1 MPERLLRYIFLPIW
15 QNIAKEVMAL
25 ERAQN
30 AAESPHPLPRPRWAQ
45 PLTADG
51 LQAVYGENGDF
62 RRRSVWAGKWELTLC
77 YVEGLVR
84 LERVSDYILRPLAQ
98 DGRLVGAAEH
108 ELPDLL
114 QKSVLYNVV
123 TQPCGSMDRLVA
135 DLTMG
140 WCALFLPGGRVLE
153 LFVGAED
160 RRSVGEPDNEPVAK
174 GARDSFVENL
184 RANTAM
190 VRRRVRVPE
199 LQMREYTV
207 GRQSLT
213 AVDVLWMEGIAD
225 PNTVERVRNRIDGM
239 DIDGIRTAGDLEE
252 YLADRVDTP
261 FPQTFATQR
270 PDRFC
275 GGLLEGRVGVLCEGQ
290 SVGWL
295 LPGTIDCFF
304 GAMQDRTGGWMMAT
318 ALRLLRYACMLIT
331 LLLPGLYVALVTF
344 QPEVLPVRLAQSIVR
359 AKQEVPFSAL
369 FEVLVMLLA
378 FEVLQEAGLR
388 LPGPVGQTVSILG
401 GLVVGSAAVEA
412 KIVSPAVLIA
422 VAIAGI
428 AGYTVPS
435 QDFANALRLW
445 RFLLTLA
452 AGAAG
457 VVGLVLGGAVLLRH
471 LSGLESVGAPYLDGW
486 SRAVRR
492 PLPFD
497 LVRRGVPA
505 WRNRRRQA

>member
-1 MPERLLRYIFLPIW
+1 LLRYIFLPVW
-15 QNIAKEVMAL
+15 QNKAKEVVIVGL
-25 ERAQN
+25 FQKPEGT
-30 AAESPHPLPRPRWAQ
+30 PHPLPEPRWAQ
-45 PLTADG
+45 PVTADG
-51 LQAVYGENGDF
+51 LQAVYRENGDF
-62 RRRSVWAGKWELTLC
+62 RRRTVWAGERELTLC
-77 YVEGLVR
+77 YIEGLVR

-98 DGRLVGAAEH
+98 DGRLCGVAEA
-108 ELPDLL
+108 ELPALL

-123 TQPCGSMDRLVA
+123 TQSCQSMDKLVA

-140 WCALFLPGGRVLE
+140 WCVLFLPGGDVLE

-160 RRSVGEPDNEPVAK
+160 RRSVGEPDNEPAAK
-174 GARDSFVENL
+174 GARDSFVENI

-199 LQMREYTV
+199 LRMREYTV

-213 AVDVLWMEGIAD
+213 AVDVLWLEGVAD
-225 PNTVERVRNRIDGM
+225 PDTVERVRSRV
-239 DIDGIRTAGDLEE
+239 AGLDVDALRAPADLEE
-252 YLADRVDTP
+252 HLSGRVNTA
-261 FPQTFATQR
+261 FPLSFCTQR

-295 LPGTIDCFF
+295 LPGTVDCFF
-304 GAMQDRTGGWMMAT
+304 GAMQDRTGGWLMAS
-318 ALRLLRYACMLIT
+318 ALRLLRYGCMLIT

-344 QPEVLPVRLAQSIVR
+344 QPEVLPVRLAQAIVR

-369 FEVLVMLLA
+369 FEVLIMLFA

-422 VAIAGI
+422 VAVAGI
-428 AGYTVPS
+428 AGYAVPV

-445 RFLLTLA
+445 RFGLTLA
-452 AGAAG
+452 AGATG
-457 VVGLVLGGAVLLRH
+457 VVGLALGCAVLTRH
-471 LSGLESVGAPYLDGW
+471 LAGLESFGAPYLEGW
-486 SRAVRR
+486 SGVIRK
-492 PLPFD
+492 PLPLEFF
-497 LVRRGVPA
+497 RRAVPA
-505 WRNRRRQA
+505 WRNRRRQK

>member
-1 MPERLLRYIFLPIW
+1 MGLFQKPREG
-15 QNIAKEVMAL
+15 
-25 ERAQN
+25 
-30 AAESPHPLPRPRWAQ
+30 PHPLPEPRWAQ

-51 LQAVYGENGDF
+51 LQAVYRENGDF
-62 RRRSVWAGKWELTLC
+62 RRRTVGAGKWELTLC

-84 LERVSDYILRPLAQ
+84 LERVSDYVLRPLAQ
-98 DGRLVGAAEH
+98 DGRLAGVSRE
-108 ELPDLL
+108 ELPALL
-114 QKSVLYNVV
+114 RNSVLYNVV
-123 TQPCGSMDRLVA
+123 TQPCTSLDKVVA
-135 DLTMG
+135 DLTVG
-140 WCALFLPGGRVLE
+140 WCVLFLPGGQVLE

-160 RRSVGEPDNEPVAK
+160 RRSVGEPDNEPAVK
-174 GARDSFVENL
+174 GARESFVENL
-184 RANTAM
+184 RTNTAM

-199 LQMREYTV
+199 LRMKEYTV

-225 PNTVERVRNRIDGM
+225 PDTVERVKGRVDGL

-252 YLADRVDTP
+252 YLSDRTDTP

-275 GGLLEGRVGVLCEGQ
+275 GGLLAGRVGVLCEGQ

-295 LPGTIDCFF
+295 LPGTVDCFF
-304 GAMQDRTGGWMMAT
+304 GAMQDRTGGWMMAA
-318 ALRLLRYACMLIT
+318 ALRLLRCVCTFIT

-344 QPEVLPVRLAQSIVR
+344 QPEVIPVKLARAIVR

-369 FEVLVMLLA
+369 FEVLIMLLA

-422 VAIAGI
+422 VAVAGI
-428 AGYTVPS
+428 AGYTVPV

-457 VVGLVLGGAVLLRH
+457 VVGLALGCAALLRH
-471 LSGLESVGAPYLDGW
+471 LSGLESFGVPYLDAW
-486 SRAVRR
+486 SRTARG
-492 PLPFD
+492 PLPRD
-497 LVRRGVPA
+497 LFRRGVPP
-505 WRNRRRQA
+505 WRNRRRQG

>member
-1 MPERLLRYIFLPIW
+1 MGLFEKPR
-15 QNIAKEVMAL
+15 QG
-25 ERAQN
+25 
-30 AAESPHPLPRPRWAQ
+30 PHPLPEPRWSQ
-45 PLTADG
+45 PLSADG
-51 LQAVYGENGDF
+51 LQAVYRENGDF
-62 RRRSVWAGKWELTLC
+62 RRRIVWAGGRELTLC
-77 YVEGLVR
+77 YIEGLVR
-84 LERVSDYILRPLAQ
+84 LERVSDYVLRPLAQ
-98 DGRLVGAAEH
+98 DGRLVGADGA

-123 TQPCGSMDRLVA
+123 TQACQSMDKLAA

-140 WCALFLPGGRVLE
+140 WCVLFLPGGQALE

-160 RRSVGEPDNEPVAK
+160 RRSVSEPNNEPVAK

-199 LQMREYTV
+199 LRMREYTV

-213 AVDVLWMEGIAD
+213 PVDVLWMEGIAD
-225 PNTVERVRNRIDGM
+225 PDTVERVKTCIDGM
-239 DIDGIRTAGDLEE
+239 NIDGIRTTGDLEE
-252 YLADRVDTP
+252 YLSDRADTP

-275 GGLLEGRVGVLCEGQ
+275 GGLLAGRVGVLCEGQ

-318 ALRLLRYACMLIT
+318 ALRLLRYVCMFIT

-344 QPEVLPVRLAQSIVR
+344 QPEVIPVKLAQSIVR
-359 AKQEVPFSAL
+359 AKQEVPFSTL
-369 FEVLVMLLA
+369 FEVLIMLLA

-428 AGYTVPS
+428 AGYTVPA

-452 AGAAG
+452 AGVGGLA
-457 VVGLVLGGAVLLRH
+457 GLVLACAVLLRH
-471 LSGLESVGAPYLDGW
+471 LSGLESFGVPYLTPFVTGEGGV
-486 SRAVRR
+486 VRR

-497 LVRRGVPA
+497 RFRRGIPA
-505 WRNRRRQA
+505 WRNRRRQE

>member
-1 MPERLLRYIFLPIW
+1 MERCR
-15 QNIAKEVMAL
+15 QTAG
-25 ERAQN
+25 Q
-30 AAESPHPLPRPRWAQ
+30 PHPLPEPRWNQ

-51 LQAVYGENGDF
+51 LQAVYSENGDF
-62 RRRSVWAGKWELTLC
+62 RRRTVGAGTWKLTLC
-77 YVEGLVR
+77 YIEGLVR

-98 DGRLVGAAEH
+98 DGRLAGASRE
-108 ELPDLL
+108 ELPKLL
-114 QKSVLYNVV
+114 QNSVLYNVV
-123 TQPCGSMDRLVA
+123 TQPCDSMDKVVA

-140 WCALFLPGGRVLE
+140 WCVLFLPGGEALT

-160 RRSVGEPDNEPVAK
+160 RRSVAEPDNEPVVK

-199 LQMREYTV
+199 LRMKEYTV

-225 PNTVERVRNRIDGM
+225 PGTVERVKKRIDSM
-239 DIDGIRTAGDLEE
+239 DIDGIRAAGDLEE
-252 YLADRVDTP
+252 YLSDRTDTA
-261 FPQTFATQR
+261 FPLSFATQR

-275 GGLLEGRVGVLCEGQ
+275 GGLLAGRVGVLCEGQ

-295 LPGTIDCFF
+295 LPGTVDCFF
-304 GAMQDRTGGWMMAT
+304 GAMQDRTGGWITAT
-318 ALRLLRYACMLIT
+318 GLRLLRYVCMFVT
-331 LLLPGLYVALVTF
+331 LLLPGLYVALVTY
-344 QPEVLPVRLAQSIVR
+344 QPEVIPVRLAQSIVR
-359 AKQEVPFSAL
+359 AKQQVPFSTL
-369 FEVLVMLLA
+369 FEVLIMLIA

-388 LPGPVGQTVSILG
+388 LPGPIGQTVSILG

-422 VAIAGI
+422 VALAGI
-428 AGYTVPS
+428 AGYTVPV

-445 RFLLTLA
+445 RFGFVLA

-457 VVGLVLGGAVLLRH
+457 LAGLVLGGAVLTHH
-471 LSGLESVGAPYLDGW
+471 LAGLESFGVPYLAPFVTGEGGVL
-486 SRAVRR
+486 RK
-492 PLPFD
+492 PLPKDVF
-497 LVRRGVPA
+497 RRGIPR
-505 WRNRRRQA
+505 WRNRRRQR

>member
-1 MPERLLRYIFLPIW
+1 MGLFQKPAGR
-15 QNIAKEVMAL
+15 Q
-25 ERAQN
+25 
-30 AAESPHPLPRPRWAQ
+30 HPLPDPRWTQ

-51 LQAVYGENGDF
+51 LQEVYRENGDF
-62 RRRSVWAGKWELTLC
+62 RRRTVWAGKWELTLC
-77 YVEGLVR
+77 YIEGLVR

-98 DGRLVGAAEH
+98 DGRLVGATRE
-108 ELPDLL
+108 ELPVLL
-114 QKSVLYNVV
+114 QESVLYNVV
-123 TQPCGSMDRLVA
+123 TQPCESMDKVVA

-140 WCALFLPGGRVLE
+140 WCALFLPGGQALE

-160 RRSVGEPDNEPVAK
+160 RRSVGEPDNEPTAK

-199 LQMREYTV
+199 LRMREYTV

-213 AVDVLWMEGIAD
+213 PVDVLWMEGIAD
-225 PNTVERVRNRIDGM
+225 PDTVQRVQRRVDGM
-239 DIDGIRTAGDLEE
+239 DIDGIRTTGDMEE
-252 YLADRVDTP
+252 YLSDRTDTP
-261 FPQTFATQR
+261 FPLTFATQR

-275 GGLLEGRVGVLCEGQ
+275 GGLLAGRVGILCEGQ

-304 GAMQDRTGGWMMAT
+304 GAMQDRTGSWMMAT
-318 ALRLLRYACMLIT
+318 ALRLLRYVCMLIT

-344 QPEVLPVRLAQSIVR
+344 QPEVIPVRLAQSIVR
-359 AKQEVPFSAL
+359 AKQEVPFSTL
-369 FEVLVMLLA
+369 FEVLIMLVA

-388 LPGPVGQTVSILG
+388 LPGPIGQTVSILG

-428 AGYTVPS
+428 AGYTVPV

-445 RFLLTLA
+445 RFGLTLA
-452 AGAAG
+452 AGVAGLPGLALGCAALVYHLSALESFGVPYLTPFVAGEGG
-457 VVGLVLGGAVLLRH
+457 VVRK
-471 LSGLESVGAPYLDGW
+471 
-486 SRAVRR
+486 
-492 PLPFD
+492 PLPLDVF
-497 LVRRGVPA
+497 RRGIPA
-505 WRNRRRQA
+505 WRNRRRQG

>member
-1 MPERLLRYIFLPIW
+1 MGLF
-15 QNIAKEVMAL
+15 QNPTGK
-25 ERAQN
+25 
-30 AAESPHPLPRPRWAQ
+30 SHPLTEPRWPQ

-62 RRRSVWAGKWELTLC
+62 RRRTVWAGEQELILC
-77 YVEGLVR
+77 YIEGLVR

-98 DGRLVGAAEH
+98 DGRLVGAAEE
-108 ELPDLL
+108 ELPELL

-123 TQPCGSMDRLVA
+123 TQSCERLDKVVT

-140 WCALFLPGGRVLE
+140 WCALFLPGGQVLM

-160 RRSVGEPDNEPVAK
+160 RRSVAEPDNEPAAK

-199 LQMREYTV
+199 LRMREYTV
-207 GRQSLT
+207 GRQSLS

-225 PNTVERVRNRIDGM
+225 PDTVEQVTKRIETM
-239 DIDGIRTAGDLEE
+239 DIDGIRTTGDLEE
-252 YLADRVDTP
+252 YLADGAATA
-261 FPQTFATQR
+261 FPLTFATQR

-275 GGLLEGRVGVLCEGQ
+275 GGLLAGRVGVLCEGQ

-295 LPGTIDCFF
+295 LPGTMDCFF
-304 GAMQDRTGGWMMAT
+304 GAMQDRTGGWMTAT
-318 ALRLLRYACMLIT
+318 VLRALRYLCMLIT

-344 QPEVLPVRLAQSIVR
+344 QPEVIPVRLAQSIIR
-359 AKQEVPFSAL
+359 AKQEVPFSTL
-369 FEVLVMLLA
+369 LEVLVMLVA

-428 AGYTVPS
+428 AGYTVPV

-445 RFLLTLA
+445 RFILTLA

-457 VVGLVLGGAVLLRH
+457 LVGLALGWAVLLRH
-471 LSGLESVGAPYLDGW
+471 VSGLESVGMPYLSPFASGEGGVI
-486 SRAVRR
+486 RK
-492 PLPFD
+492 PLPMD
-497 LVRRGVPA
+497 VLRRGIPP
-505 WRNRRRQA
+505 WRNERRQK

>member
-1 MPERLLRYIFLPIW
+1 MGLFE
-15 QNIAKEVMAL
+15 E
-25 ERAQN
+25 
-30 AAESPHPLPRPRWAQ
+30 AAGRPHPLPEPRWAQ

-62 RRRSVWAGKWELTLC
+62 RRRMVQIGRWEATLC
-77 YVEGLVR
+77 YIEGLVR

-98 DGRLVGAAEH
+98 DARLAGASQAA
-108 ELPDLL
+108 LPNLL
-114 QKSVLYNVV
+114 QNSVLYNVV
-123 TQPCGSMDRLVA
+123 TQRCECMDKLVT

-140 WCALFLPGGRVLE
+140 WCVLFLPDGEALE

-160 RRSVGEPDNEPVAK
+160 RRSVAEPDNEPVVK
-174 GARDSFVENL
+174 GARESFVENL
-184 RANTAM
+184 RTNTAM

-199 LQMREYTV
+199 LRMKEYTV

-225 PNTVERVRNRIDGM
+225 PNVVERVRARIDGL
-239 DIDGIRTAGDLEE
+239 DIDGIRTTGDLEE
-252 YLADRVDTP
+252 YLSERVDTP

-275 GGLLEGRVGVLCEGQ
+275 GGLLAGRVGILCEGQ

-318 ALRLLRYACMLIT
+318 ALRLLRYVCMFIT

-344 QPEVLPVRLAQSIVR
+344 QPEVIPVRLAQSIVR

-369 FEVLVMLLA
+369 FEVLIMLLA

-422 VAIAGI
+422 VAIAGV
-428 AGYTVPS
+428 AGYTIPA

-452 AGAAG
+452 AGLAG
-457 VVGLVLGGAVLLRH
+457 LVGLALGGAILLRH
-471 LSGLESVGAPYLDGW
+471 LSGLESFGVPYLAPFVTGEGGV
-486 SRAVRR
+486 VRR
-492 PLPFD
+492 PLPLD
-497 LVRRGVPA
+497 RVRRGIPT
-505 WRNRRRQA
+505 WRNRRRQR

>member
-1 MPERLLRYIFLPIW
+1 MGLFQKPEG
-15 QNIAKEVMAL
+15 Q
-25 ERAQN
+25 
-30 AAESPHPLPRPRWAQ
+30 PHPLPQPRWQQ

-51 LQAVYGENGDF
+51 LQTVYGGCGDF
-62 RRRSVWAGKWELTLC
+62 RRRSVWAGEWELTLC
-77 YVEGLVR
+77 YMEGLVR

-98 DGRLVGAAEH
+98 DGRLCGAAEA

-123 TQPCGSMDRLVA
+123 TRRCADMDRLVA

-140 WCALFLPGGRVLE
+140 WCALFLPGGVVLS

-160 RRSVGEPDNEPVAK
+160 RRSVSEPDNEPTAK
-174 GARDSFVENL
+174 GARDSFVENI

-199 LQMREYTV
+199 LRMQEYTV

-213 AVDVLWMEGIAD
+213 AVDVLWLEGVAD
-225 PNTVERVRNRIDGM
+225 PETVERVKCRIDTM
-239 DIDGIRTAGDLEE
+239 DIDGIRTTGDLEE
-252 YLADRVDTP
+252 YLSDRIDTP
-261 FPQTFATQR
+261 FPLTFATQR

-275 GGLLEGRVGVLCEGQ
+275 GGLLAGRVGVLCEGQ

-295 LPGTIDCFF
+295 LPGTMDCFF

-318 ALRLLRYACMLIT
+318 TLRLLRYLCMFIT

-344 QPEVLPVRLAQSIVR
+344 QPEVIPVKLAQSIVR

-369 FEVLVMLLA
+369 FEVLIMLLA

-412 KIVSPAVLIA
+412 RIVSPAVLIA

-428 AGYTVPS
+428 AGYTVPA

-445 RFLLTLA
+445 RFVLTLV
-452 AGAAG
+452 AG
-457 VVGLVLGGAVLLRH
+457 VAGVAGLALGCVVLLRH
-471 LSGLESVGAPYLDGW
+471 LAGLESMGMPYL
-486 SRAVRR
+486 SPFSAAVVRR
-492 PLPFD
+492 PLPLDVF
-497 LVRRGVPA
+497 RRGVPV
-505 WRNRRRQA
+505 WRNRRRQK